1 MTDQYLAA
9 GFGRLVDPQVHADL
23 LRSTVRLA
31 RVVFGA
37 AAASI
42 FLYDPDRD
50 ALVFEAASG
59 HGEDQVVGAAIPAGH
74 GVAGW
79 VFQTGETMVLNDLDN
94 DSRFDRTVAESTGYV
109 PKAIVAAPLFLTEP
123 IGVLEVLDSA
133 PGRFGDLH
141 AMEILAELAD
151 HLAVSMSLLRAARQ
165 VQETIGG
172 QSHREPWIRLEQTLN
187 RTWSRE
193 SPAVR
198 QFVVALDELIATRNG
213 HG

>member
-59 HGEDQVVGAAIPAGH
+59 HGEDQVVGA
-74 GVAGW
+74 
-79 VFQTGETMVLNDLDN
+79 D
-94 DSRFDRTVAESTGYV
+94 
-109 PKAIVAAPLFLTEP
+109 
-123 IGVLEVLDSA
+123 
-133 PGRFGDLH
+133 
-141 AMEILAELAD
+141 
-151 HLAVSMSLLRAARQ
+151 
-165 VQETIGG
+165 
-172 QSHREPWIRLEQTLN
+172 
-187 RTWSRE
+187 
-193 SPAVR
+193 PAVR
-198 QFVVALDELIATRNG
+198 EPPRAGELREAQIVGREEIRIAVAQPVGEALTQEGLQCLEQGTSEARALDPIRKCSR
-213 HG
+213 